1 MNVPYNNGK
10 VKIGINFQ
18 PKRYVETDSDML
30 TLQSYLIEDP
40 ARINRR
46 YWLNKAYLCG
56 MLFLLLSIWLYN

>member
-10 VKIGINFQ
+10 VKIGINYK
-18 PKRYVETDSDML
+18 PKAYVETDSDML
-30 TLQSYLIEDP
+30 MLQSYLIEDP

-56 MLFLLLSIWLYN
+56 VLFLLLSIWLYN